1 MYGIYTIKFIAGR
14 LYVENE
20 VTHTDVRIYY
30 LAGFFYS
37 T

>member
-1 MYGIYTIKFIAGR
+1 MVPIQLNLLSVGYA
-14 LYVENE
+14 ENE
-20 VTHTDVRIYY
+20 VTHTDVKIYY